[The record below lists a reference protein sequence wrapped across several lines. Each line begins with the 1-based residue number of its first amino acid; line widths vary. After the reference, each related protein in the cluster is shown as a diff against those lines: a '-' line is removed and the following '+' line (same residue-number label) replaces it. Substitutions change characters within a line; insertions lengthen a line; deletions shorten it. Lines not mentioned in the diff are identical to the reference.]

1 MALTHIG
8 PENSK
13 RNTPFAN
20 SANRY
25 FNDLVVNW
33 KANPKLTLS
42 AEGNF
47 VRDDGFNAEAWG
59 IAGYA
64 SYTLSD
70 TVTLSGRAEIFR
82 DNSNFFVSN
91 PSGNLD
97 FANAQRGSQFF
108 LLTASKPTTYSE
120 YTVGITY
127 KPTWLPSQLST
138 AMLRPEFR
146 YDRALNSS
154 RPYNDGHDR
163 GSVTLATDLILG
175 F

>member
-1 MALTHIG
+1 M
-8 PENSK
+8 
-13 RNTPFAN
+13 
-20 SANRY
+20 
-25 FNDLVVNW
+25 
-33 KANPKLTLS
+33 ANPTS
-42 AEGNF
+42 CAHG
-47 VRDDGFNAEAWG
+47 
-59 IAGYA
+59 
-64 SYTLSD
+64 
-70 TVTLSGRAEIFR
+70 
-82 DNSNFFVSN
+82 
-91 PSGNLD
+91 
-97 FANAQRGSQFF
+97 QFF